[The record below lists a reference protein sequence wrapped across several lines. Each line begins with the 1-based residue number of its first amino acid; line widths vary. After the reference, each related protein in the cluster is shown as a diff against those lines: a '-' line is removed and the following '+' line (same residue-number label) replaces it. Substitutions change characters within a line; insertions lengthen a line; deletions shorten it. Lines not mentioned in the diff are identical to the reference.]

1 MSPPIDTPAGP
12 ASVLATDSVI
22 DMVDEHVCL
31 RPTAVAVDAAD
42 GRVDYAT
49 LSARA
54 DACAR
59 ALRQRG
65 IRPAELVAVRITP
78 SAAGVGAVLGVA
90 RAGGVLVP
98 LDPSQPPLRQ
108 REIID
113 VARIR
118 LVVSAGEDTGA
129 CPSGSGSPH
138 PSGPGS
144 PHPSGSG
151 ETYPSGSGGPYASA
165 SGETYTVTDTG
176 KAPRA
181 LGPMPGAAYVI
192 HTSGRTGAPKGVV
205 CTHAALANVA
215 RAQRAVFGIVP
226 GTRVAQVA
234 PWCVDAA
241 LFEMVLALTA
251 GACLCVAT
259 PDDRYPGPPLE
270 RFLTRARVSAAVLTP
285 SSLRALRPDRVPD
298 LRLVVSAG
306 EALLPD
312 LARTWAARG
321 RLVNAYGPTE
331 ATIWSTYAELDE
343 HTIGAGTSA
352 PLGRPLPG
360 CSLTVLDRDLRP
372 VPPGTPGE
380 ACVGGAGLAAG
391 YLDQDELT
399 AARFPTGPSGRVFRT
414 GDIVVQDGGPDTL
427 RFVGREDEQVKL
439 GGLRVELGEVRH
451 TLVRHPAVHD
461 CAVRKD
467 GDRLVAYVVPAHGA
481 EVDRYALTEWV
492 EQRLPLQ
499 MVPSLY
505 VPMAELPSTAWGKLD
520 VAALPAPDDAVAAQ
534 RDRTSAPRSATERY
548 LTALAAE
555 LLDVPAVSPRDDL
568 FLIGMT
574 SLTMAQL
581 LRRVLD
587 ELAVDIEPVDV
598 FENPTPAELATALDK
613 REGGAA

>member
-1 MSPPIDTPAGP
+1 MSLSNSTSTGHP
-12 ASVLATDSVI
+12 SVLATDSVI

-31 RPTAVAVDAAD
+31 RPASTAVEGAD

-65 IRPAELVAVRITP
+65 IQPAELVAVRMTP
-78 SAAGVGAVLGVA
+78 STAGVSALLGVM

-98 LDPSQPPLRQ
+98 LDPSQSPLRQ
-108 REIID
+108 QQIID
-113 VARIR
+113 GARIR
-118 LVVSAGEDTGA
+118 LVVSADGNTG
-129 CPSGSGSPH
+129 PHFSGA
-138 PSGPGS
+138 
-144 PHPSGSG
+144 G
-151 ETYPSGSGGPYASA
+151 ETS
-165 SGETYTVTDTG
+165 TVTDTG
-176 KAPRA
+176 NTPHT
-181 LGPMPGAAYVI
+181 LDLLPGPAYVI
-192 HTSGRTGAPKGVV
+192 HTSASTGVPKGVV

-215 RAQRAVFGIVP
+215 RAQRAIFGISP

-241 LFEMVLALTA
+241 LFEMILALA
-251 GACLCVAT
+251 SGACLCVAT
-259 PDDRYPGPPLE
+259 PEDRYPGPLLE
-270 RFLTRARVSAAVLTP
+270 RFLTRARATAAVLTP
-285 SSLRALRPDRVPD
+285 SSLSALRPDRVPD

-321 RLVNAYGPTE
+321 RLVNIYGPTE

-343 HTIGAGTSA
+343 HTIGTGASV

-360 CSLTVLDRDLRP
+360 CSLTVLDRNLRP

-380 ACVGGAGLAAG
+380 ACISGIGLAAG

-427 RFVGREDEQVKL
+427 RFVGREEDQAKL
-439 GGLRVELGEVRH
+439 GGPRGELGNVRH
-451 TLVRHPAVHD
+451 TLVRHPTVHD
-461 CAVRKD
+461 CAVRED
-467 GDRLVAYVVPAHGA
+467 GDRLVAYVVPTHGA
-481 EVDRYALTEWV
+481 EVDRYVLTEWV
-492 EQRLPLQ
+492 EHRLPLH
-499 MVPSLY
+499 MAPSLY
-505 VPMAELPSTAWGKLD
+505 VPMAELPSTARGKLD
-520 VAALPAPDDAVAAQ
+520 VAALPAPDEAVAAQ
-534 RDRTSAPRSATERY
+534 QDRTSAPHAATENY

-555 LLDVPAVSPRDDL
+555 LLNVPAVSPRDDL

-574 SLTMAQL
+574 TLTVAQL
-581 LRRVLD
+581 LGRVLE
-587 ELAVDIEPVDV
+587 ELGVGIEPVDV
-598 FENPTPAELATALDK
+598 FENPTPAELATALDTRDK
-613 REGGAA
+613 